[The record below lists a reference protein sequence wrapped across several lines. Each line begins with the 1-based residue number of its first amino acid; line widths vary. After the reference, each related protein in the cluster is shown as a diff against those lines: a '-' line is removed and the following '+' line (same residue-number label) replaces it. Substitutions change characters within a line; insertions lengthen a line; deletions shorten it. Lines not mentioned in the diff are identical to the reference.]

1 MKPRE
6 GQKISFT
13 YGKHAYVV
21 GASLD
26 IGPEGTELLSL
37 WRDKGSP
44 FLPLN
49 VH

>member
-1 MKPRE
+1 ME
-6 GQKISFT
+6 SMLMW
-13 YGKHAYVV
+13 A

-26 IGPEGTELLSL
+26 IGPEGMELLSL

-44 FLPLN
+44 SLPLY